1 MKKFLAILC
10 FFPILVNAQG
20 HLEVET
26 DPLASALGGGSIH
39 AAAAWGKQRVQI
51 GYAFL
56 PLPDGFQAFPE
67 VEESFQAI
75 SGKWDYFF
83 SKRGSEAGFFAGVTL
98 DNLFYQYESGGNIL
112 NENIPNV
119 GARLGYKFDL
129 FPNRNVL
136 SGFYLTPWVGLSY
149 LAREDAVEINGQ
161 SYSFSKQQ
169 VFPTVHLGYRF

>member
-1 MKKFLAILC
+1 MKKFLAIIC
-10 FFPILVNAQG
+10 IFPLFASAQL

-26 DPLASALGGGSIH
+26 DPLAWALGGGSIH

-56 PLPDGFQAFPE
+56 PLPEGFQSFPE
-67 VEESFQAI
+67 VKESFNTI

-98 DNLFYQYESGGNIL
+98 DNLFYQYELEDEIL
-112 NENIPNV
+112 KESIPNIGV
-119 GARLGYKFDL
+119 RIGYKFDL
-129 FPNRNVL
+129 FPNRDIL

-149 LAREDAVEINGQ
+149 LAREDAVELGGQ
-161 SYSFSKQQ
+161 SYSFPKQQ